1 MNMLPSIIKRQL
13 ARYLC
18 TPATYLNIAVF
29 LTLSTTLG
37 LHNSQLLERNSTDL
51 QDFFQLHPWL
61 YLLLIPALSTQ
72 LWADE
77 NETGLR
83 DLLITLPVTNPE
95 WVLGKF
101 FAAWIIIAM
110 TLILTLPIVVMINI
124 LGSAD
129 NTVIATQYLASW
141 LLAGSYLSIGCFIC
155 ALSRHHLIIFILTL
169 SILLV
174 ISGLS
179 SVLDALE
186 HQAPIWVI
194 DNIAS
199 LSPLSRLSQ
208 IDHGVIVLRDCLYF
222 ISVIVASLAATT
234 VTLNYKN
241 S

>member
-1 MNMLPSIIKRQL
+1 MLPSIIKRQL

-18 TPATYLNIAVF
+18 APATYLNIAVF
-29 LTLSTTLG
+29 LALSTTLG

-61 YLLLIPALSTQ
+61 YLLLIPALSIQ

-77 NETGLR
+77 HETGLS
-83 DLLITLPVTNPE
+83 DLLITLPVTNAE
-95 WVLGKF
+95 LIIGKF
-101 FAAWIIIAM
+101 FAAWVIIAM
-110 TLILTLPIVVMINI
+110 TLALTLPIVVMLNL

-155 ALSRHHLIIFILTL
+155 TLSRHHLVIFILTL

-186 HQAPIWVI
+186 HQAPIWII
-194 DNIAS
+194 DSVTS
-199 LSPLSRLSQ
+199 LNPLSRFTH

-222 ISVIVASLAATT
+222 ISVIVASLAVTT
-234 VTLNYKN
+234 VILNYKN

>member
-1 MNMLPSIIKRQL
+1 MLPSIIKRQL

-18 TPATYLNIAVF
+18 APATYLNIAVF
-29 LTLSTTLG
+29 LALSTTLG

-61 YLLLIPALSTQ
+61 YLLLIPALSIQ

-77 NETGLR
+77 HETGLS
-83 DLLITLPVTNPE
+83 DLLITLPVTNAE
-95 WVLGKF
+95 LIIGKF
-101 FAAWIIIAM
+101 FAAWVITAM
-110 TLILTLPIVVMINI
+110 TLALTLPIVVMLNL

-155 ALSRHHLIIFILTL
+155 ALSRHYLVIFILTL

-194 DNIAS
+194 DSVAS
-199 LSPLSRLSQ
+199 LNPLSRFTQ

-222 ISVIVASLAATT
+222 ISVIMASLAATT
-234 VTLNYKN
+234 VILNYKN